1 MNKCAIYHRSESN
14 YCFALDNKTIALR
27 IRFEKGEKIKKIS
40 VVYNTKYDISKKQF
54 RKELEYLCSDG
65 LYDYYGT
72 IINLK
77 DSRFAY
83 VFEIDDYNKIYYYC
97 EVGVKDSYDFNLAY
111 YDSFQY
117 AYINDNDII
126 QNVKWLNHAVFYQ
139 IFVERFAKGSLK
151 DESYINANWS
161 DKPTP
166 KSFYGGDLDGIRNHI
181 PYIKSLGVTAIY
193 LTPIFKSISNHKYD
207 ISDYYHVDE
216 MFGGN
221 DALKRLV
228 DSCHKEGIKI
238 ILDAVF
244 NHVSEKF
251 EPFKDV
257 IQFGDKSKYFHWFY
271 IKGNQINHEKNNYE
285 CFASCEYMPK
295 LNTNNLEV
303 QTYLIDIIKY
313 WMEEFKI
320 DGWRLD
326 VADEVSHDFWRK
338 LRKEVKKINK
348 EAVLI
353 GENWHNSES
362 YLLGDQFDSI
372 MNYGMTKA
380 MLDYWSTE
388 CLDEK
393 ELANAMNGQLMR
405 YTDTTNHMMFNLLDC
420 HDTYRFL
427 TEVNGNPDKLIC
439 ALAMM
444 VFLPGSVNLYYGTE
458 ILTEGGFDPDS
469 RRTFDFSR
477 IEDERYRKYIKIVTS
492 LLELKQQP
500 ALIDGT
506 IKVYEEDGMFV
517 IKRKSEKQ
525 TLTLYVTKKKR
536 KINRNLAMKYNVTDV
551 MQENSFIIE
560 GELI

>member
-40 VVYNTKYDISKKQF
+40 VIYNTKYDISKKQF
-54 RKELEYLCSDG
+54 RKELAYLCSDG

-72 IINLK
+72 IIKLK
-77 DSRFAY
+77 DARFAY
-83 VFEIDDYNKIYYYC
+83 VFEIDDYKKIYYYC
-97 EVGVKDSYDFNLAY
+97 EVGLKNSYDFHLAY

-166 KSFYGGDLDGIRNHI
+166 KSFYGGDLDGIRNHL

-207 ISDYYHVDE
+207 IIDYYHVDK

-244 NHVSEKF
+244 NHVSEEF
-251 EPFKDV
+251 APFKDV
-257 IQFGDKSKYFHWFY
+257 IQFGNQSKYFHWFY
-271 IKGNQINHEKNNYE
+271 IKGSKINHKKNNYE

-295 LNTNNLEV
+295 LNTNNPEV

-380 MLDYWSTE
+380 MLDYWATE

-393 ELANAMNGQLMR
+393 ELANAINGQLMR
-405 YTDTTNHMMFNLLDC
+405 YTDTTNQMMFNLLDC
-420 HDTYRFL
+420 HDTNRFL
-427 TEVNGNPDKLIC
+427 TEVNANPDKLIC

-458 ILTEGGFDPDS
+458 ILTEGGFDPDN

-477 IEDERYRKYIKIVTS
+477 IEDERYTKYIKIVTS
-492 LLELKQQP
+492 LLELKKQP

-506 IKVYEEDGMFV
+506 VKVYEEDGMFV

-525 TLTLYVTKKKR
+525 TLTLYVTKNKR
-536 KINRNLAMKYNVTDV
+536 KINRNIAMKYNVTDV
-551 MQENSFIIE
+551 MQENSFMIE